1 MATANKKD
9 KFPEIDR
16 DIFRKEDSRTED
28 LHLQLSEKYMLYK
41 DLADRCI
48 INPTETSKFR
58 VGLMILATT
67 GDNRVFYIRPDTIF
81 TQEPRIQNAYRNEFV
96 RQVSAPPAAEPFTL
110 MADDFHKRML
120 ADVSD

>member
-1 MATANKKD
+1 MAKQSNKD

-48 INPTETSKFR
+48 INPTETGKFS
-58 VGLMILATT
+58 T
-67 GDNRVFYIRPDTIF
+67 
-81 TQEPRIQNAYRNEFV
+81 
-96 RQVSAPPAAEPFTL
+96 
-110 MADDFHKRML
+110 
-120 ADVSD
+120 